1 MAVRKKRSA
10 RRKRSTTRKTKSGWG
25 GRRPGAG
32 RPKGSGTGPSPGARI
47 NRVVAMLS
55 NDELKALQRIARRKK
70 IPLGT
75 AAYQIIAR
83 ALKRSR

>member
-1 MAVRKKRSA
+1 MAVKK
-10 RRKRSTTRKTKSGWG
+10 KTKKATSGWG

-32 RPKGSGTGPSPGARI
+32 RPKGTGTGPSPDARI

-55 NDELKALQRIARRKK
+55 NDELKALKRIARQKK
-70 IPLGT
+70 LPLGT

-83 ALKRSR
+83 ALKRSS